1 MYRSMSLKVY
11 IERLPLLAGG
21 RLFSYREQLK
31 KKKADTNAV
40 FEGSLEL
47 RRVRV
52 AKTGRVSWLWQTP
65 LWKWFFP

>member
-31 KKKADTNAV
+31 KKKKLIQMLCSKAAWSCQV
-40 FEGSLEL
+40 KEGES
-47 RRVRV
+47 
-52 AKTGRVSWLWQTP
+52 G
-65 LWKWFFP
+65 